1 MIALD
6 TNALV
11 RLLIDDDEKQAGIV
25 KEIIVSTEKQGRRIL
40 ILTEVLIETVW
51 VLESV
56 YECTRE
62 EIYSFL
68 ETMAY
73 TPVFTLSEPQ
83 LVINTIHH
91 FRKGGDFADLIIV
104 MQALNHRAKKM
115 LSFDK
120 KLQKL
125 FPDYVIESLNN
136 QSNQLDQSNIPL
148 HLKRPQR
155 SKRS

>member
-6 TNALV
+6 TIALV

-25 KEIIVSTEKQGRRIL
+25 KELIVSTEKQGRQIL

-68 ETMAY
+68 ETLAH
-73 TPVFTLSEPQ
+73 TSAFTLSEPQ
-83 LVINTIHH
+83 LVINTSRH
-91 FRKGGDFADLIIV
+91 FRKDGDFADLIIV
-104 MQALNHRAKKM
+104 MQALNHQAKKM

-125 FPDYVIESLNN
+125 FPDYVVENFNDLEA
-136 QSNQLDQSNIPL
+136 
-148 HLKRPQR
+148 
-155 SKRS
+155 